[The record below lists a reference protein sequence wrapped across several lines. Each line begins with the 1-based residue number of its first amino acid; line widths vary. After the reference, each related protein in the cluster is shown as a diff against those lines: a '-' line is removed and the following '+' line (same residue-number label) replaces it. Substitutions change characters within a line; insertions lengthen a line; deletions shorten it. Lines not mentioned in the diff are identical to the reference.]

1 MKPPATTPSTP
12 QTFLE
17 LYDLFVFD
25 LDGTLIESREDL
37 AASLNHAL
45 ACLGRPAFD
54 LPTVTGFIGNGARVL
69 IERALGPASLP
80 ELVQEGLD
88 RFLDHYTDHCLDRTR
103 LYPRAIEVIDALV
116 RAGKRLTV
124 LTNKPRAM
132 SVKILE
138 SLGAARFF
146 ARIDGGDSFPKKP
159 DPTGLRETIG
169 SARTRPE
176 RSIVVGDSAV
186 DIATA
191 RAGGAASAGALWGF
205 KPEEF
210 KSQPPD
216 HFLRSLDDLL
226 GSAILRPTI

>member
-1 MKPPATTPSTP
+1 MKPPANPPGTPR
-12 QTFLE
+12 TFLE

-45 ACLGRPAFD
+45 ASLGRPAFD

-69 IERALGPASLP
+69 IERALGAAGGP
-80 ELVQEGLD
+80 ELVKEGLD
-88 RFLDHYTDHCLDRTR
+88 RFLEHYADHCTDRTR
-103 LYPRAIEVIDALV
+103 LHPRTIEVMEALV
-116 RAGKRLTV
+116 SAGKRLTV

-138 SLGAARFF
+138 RLGAARFF
-146 ARIDGGDSFPKKP
+146 VRIDGGDSFPKKP
-159 DPTGLRETIG
+159 DPAGLLDVIASTG
-169 SARTRPE
+169 APADRTL
-176 RSIVVGDSAV
+176 VVGDSAV
-186 DIATA
+186 DVATA
-191 RAGGAASAGALWGF
+191 RAGRASSAGALWGF

-210 KSQPPD
+210 ELQPPD
-216 HFLRSLDDLL
+216 HLLSSLDDLL